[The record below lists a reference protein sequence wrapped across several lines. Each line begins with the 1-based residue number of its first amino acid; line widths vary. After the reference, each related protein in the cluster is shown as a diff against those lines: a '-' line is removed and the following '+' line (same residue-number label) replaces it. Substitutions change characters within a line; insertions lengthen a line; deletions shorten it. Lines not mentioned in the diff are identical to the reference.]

1 MFVVRSE
8 RCPADK
14 DFPERVLVFTRED
27 VLGLTVPWRD
37 DWSEAANHREAVVG
51 LLRRSAG
58 GPEGRMPH
66 HVVGCAPLPGTG
78 SWVTLVE
85 EGE

>member
-27 VLGLTVPWRD
+27 VLGLVVPWRD
-37 DWSEAANHREAVVG
+37 DWSEAANHREAAVG
-51 LLRRSAG
+51 LLRRLAG
-58 GPEGRMPH
+58 GPPDWAPH
-66 HVVGCAPLPGTG
+66 HVVGCAPLPGTA
-78 SWVTLVE
+78 SWVTLVR